1 MKRVLILV
9 ALVLLTVLVVAPTTE
24 PASEDPQLR
33 AVAASVND
41 LRADVAALRRQV
53 RALRRSLRRNTLRDY
68 CGDALAF
75 SWISFIEDA
84 LIANH
89 AAGYLMP
96 ERPFPPI
103 PGRLRIEPTCTKDA
117 KAVPLDLRT
126 LWPAPPP
133 GGPLIR

>member
-1 MKRVLILV
+1 MKRVVVLV
-9 ALVLLTVLVVAPTTE
+9 ALVVVVLLVVAPVTE
-24 PASEDPQLR
+24 PASETPRLR
-33 AVAASVND
+33 ALAADVSD

-53 RALRRSLRRNTLRDY
+53 RVLRRSLRRNALRDY

-75 SWISFIEDA
+75 TWISFIEEA

-89 AAGYLMP
+89 EAGYLIP
-96 ERPFPPI
+96 ERPFPDP